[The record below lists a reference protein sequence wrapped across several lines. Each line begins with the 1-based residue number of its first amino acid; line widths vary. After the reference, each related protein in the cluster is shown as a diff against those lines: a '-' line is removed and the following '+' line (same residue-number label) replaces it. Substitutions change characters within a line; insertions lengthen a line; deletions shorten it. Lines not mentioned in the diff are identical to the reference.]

1 MFKGWGGTSHT
12 ALGTEQCIHSIR
24 PGPLGHRVFLLQ
36 HPGWRAGAGVVRFG
50 CWVTW
55 KSLWVFDSFGR
66 AGYVSIDAKSSF
78 LSPEHT
84 STMTKTVAN
93 RIKKRFK
100 EDTRKL
106 HTDSYQGVYHR
117 HHRHS
122 CPYCKQSAGSHVW
135 YVPANDLCVA
145 QQFKSSLL
153 LLVKIAAIKMEV
165 PESSRNHSNK

>member
-24 PGPLGHRVFLLQ
+24 PGPLGHGVFLLQ

-55 KSLWVFDSFGR
+55 KSLWVLDSFGR

-100 EDTRKL
+100 AYRRREKT
-106 HTDSYQGVYHR
+106 SYGFIPR
-117 HHRHS
+117 S
-122 CPYCKQSAGSHVW
+122 ISPTS
-135 YVPANDLCVA
+135 PT
-145 QQFKSSLL
+145 FMSLL
-153 LLVKIAAIKMEV
+153 QTKWRIACLVCTCEWPLCGSAVQVFPA
-165 PESSRNHSNK
+165 SAC